1 MMKTQYIWTALS
13 GSLAGKHNLP
23 TCKWEVLLGS
33 LYLAMAVP
41 TASAAWLSDGS
52 DGAFSPTGS
61 VTLDLP
67 EDGIFNFTTIDIPS
81 NVTVKFNKNSLDTPV
96 YLLATGT
103 VTISGVIDISA
114 GGVSLADLSNPN
126 LGYIRPATTSASGP
140 GGGTGGL
147 AGLGDSGCATP
158 NACKNATA
166 GTGLSPGLPG
176 PTPTSVYP
184 KVYGIAGG
192 AGGMATPGL
201 AATRYGVGVGGSPA
215 VPYPLSLTG
224 GSGGGGGS
232 GWQFFGVQLSGGNG
246 GGGGGA
252 LLIETPDAI
261 TLSGNLL
268 TLGANGGWSFA
279 NSGGYGGPGGGG
291 SGGNISLIGDSVTL
305 LASTLVEATGGFG
318 GGLSTQ
324 TYPNDPQAF
333 ESGARGGTG
342 YLYVEANQIS
352 LQGTLNAQVVA
363 VPEPETWVML
373 LAGLGLVGWMV
384 RQRR

>member
-1 MMKTQYIWTALS
+1 MRLVGSFCLALVV
-13 GSLAGKHNLP
+13 P
-23 TCKWEVLLGS
+23 
-33 LYLAMAVP
+33 AV
-41 TASAAWLSDGS
+41 SAAWLSDGS
-52 DGAFSPTGS
+52 DGAFNPTGS
-61 VTLDLP
+61 MTLDLP
-67 EDGIFNFTTIDIPS
+67 EDGIFNYTTINIPS
-81 NVTVKFNKNSLDTPV
+81 NVTVKFRKNSLDTPV
-96 YLLATGT
+96 YLLATGN
-103 VTISGVIDISA
+103 VNISGVIDISA

-147 AGLGDSGCATP
+147 AGLGDSGCTGSD
-158 NACKNATA
+158 CRNATA
-166 GTGLSPGLPG
+166 GAGLSPGLPG

-201 AATRYGVGVGGSPA
+201 GATLYGTGVSGSPSI
-215 VPYPLSLTG
+215 PYPVLLTG

-261 TLSGNLL
+261 TLSGSLL

-291 SGGNISLIGDSVTL
+291 SGGNIALIGDSVTL

-324 TYPNDPQAF
+324 PYPNNPQAF
-333 ESGARGGTG
+333 ENGARGGTG

-352 LQGTLNAQVVA
+352 LQGILNAQVVA
-363 VPEPETWVML
+363 VPEPETWAML
-373 LAGLGLVGWMV
+373 LAGLGLVGWTV

>member
-1 MMKTQYIWTALS
+1 MMKTRNIWTDLTGYS
-13 GSLAGKHNLP
+13 PGKHNLQ
-23 TCKWEVLLGS
+23 TCKWKVLFGS

-41 TASAAWLSDGS
+41 TVSAAWLSDGS

-67 EDGIFNFTTIDIPS
+67 EDGIFNYTTINIPS
-81 NVTVKFNKNSLDTPV
+81 NVTVKFRKNSLDTPV
-96 YLLATGT
+96 YLLATGN
-103 VTISGVIDISA
+103 VNISGVIDISA

-147 AGLGDSGCATP
+147 AGLGDS
-158 NACKNATA
+158 ACTGSDCRNATA
-166 GTGLSPGLPG
+166 GAGPSPGLPG
-176 PTPTSVYP
+176 PTPTSVWP
-184 KVYGIAGG
+184 KVLGIAGG

-201 AATRYGVGVGGSPA
+201 AATRYGTGVSGSPA

-252 LLIETPDAI
+252 LLIDTPEAI
-261 TLSGNLL
+261 TVSGSLL

-291 SGGNISLIGDSVTL
+291 SGGNIALIGDSVTL

-324 TYPNDPQAF
+324 TYPNNPQAF

-363 VPEPETWVML
+363 VPEPETWAML
-373 LAGLGLVGWMV
+373 LAGLGLVGWTV